1 MKRPVLTPAAAAAD
15 AADTITTET
24 AAMNKKQ
31 LFALME
37 SLGVAP
43 SKKLGQNFLVDAN
56 FTDSIVRAAEIRP
69 DDRVLEIG
77 PGFGA
82 LTGRLLDTGAQVTA
96 IEFDRKLAAWLRE
109 RYKTTSLRLIEGDAC
124 KVNIPAIYG
133 EDTPFRLISNLPYSA
148 GTVIVANMLTLK
160 TPPSEM
166 LIMLQKEVGMRLAA
180 SAGED
185 EYGAL
190 SVRVQCMY
198 EVKTV
203 RIAPPDLFYPR
214 PEVDSVILR
223 LTLRKDRPG
232 PVLFKR
238 LTTLVKLSFAHRR
251 KKMFRQAA
259 AGFDPDKL
267 SAAMAQLGID
277 PDIRAEKVTPE
288 QFLHLAELLEGQSR
302 G

>member
-1 MKRPVLTPAAAAAD
+1 
-15 AADTITTET
+15 
-24 AAMNKKQ
+24 MNKKQ
-31 LFALME
+31 LAALME

-56 FTDSIVRAAEIRP
+56 FVESIVRDAKILP
-69 DDRVLEIG
+69 DDRILEIG

-82 LTGRLLDTGAQVTA
+82 LTGLLLETGAHVAA

-109 RYKTTSLRLIEGDAC
+109 RYKSTALNLIEGDAC

-166 LIMLQKEVGMRLAA
+166 LVMLQKEVGMRLAA
-180 SAGED
+180 SAGDE

-190 SVRVQCMY
+190 SVRVQNMY
-198 EVKTV
+198 QVKCV
-203 RIAPPDLFYPR
+203 RIAPPELFFPR
-214 PEVDSVILR
+214 PDVDSVILR
-223 LTLRKDRPG
+223 LTLREDRPG
-232 PVLFKR
+232 PELFKR

-251 KKMFRQAA
+251 KKMFKQAT
-259 AGFDPDKL
+259 AGFDAEKL
-267 SAAMAQLGID
+267 AAAMDQLGID
-277 PDIRAEKVTPE
+277 RDIRAEKVTPE
-288 QFLHLAELLEGQSR
+288 QFRKLAELLEPGAHD
-302 G
+302 

>member
-1 MKRPVLTPAAAAAD
+1 
-15 AADTITTET
+15 
-24 AAMNKKQ
+24 MNKKQ
-31 LFALME
+31 LVALME

-56 FTDSIVRAAEIRP
+56 FIESIVRAAKIRP
-69 DDRVLEIG
+69 GDRILEVG

-82 LTGRLLDTGAQVTA
+82 LTGELLKTGAEVTA

-109 RYKTTSLRLIEGDAC
+109 CYKNTSLRLIEGDAC
-124 KVNIPAIYG
+124 KVDIPSIYG

-166 LIMLQKEVGMRLAA
+166 LVMLQKEVGMRLAA
-180 SAGED
+180 AAGDE

-198 EVKTV
+198 EVAAV
-203 RIAPPDLFYPR
+203 RVAPPDLFYPR

-223 LTLRKDRPG
+223 LTLRADRPD
-232 PVLFKR
+232 PVLFQR
-238 LTTLVKLSFAHRR
+238 LTTLVRLSFAHRR
-251 KKMFRQAA
+251 KKMFKQAC
-259 AGFDPDKL
+259 AGVPPDRL
-267 SAAMAQLGID
+267 AAAMASAGID
-277 PDIRAEKVTPE
+277 PDIRAEKISPPL
-288 QFLHLAELLEGQSR
+288 FLKLAQLLEAPGHA
-302 G
+302 